1 VHLAQLNVA
10 RLLEPID
17 SPRLAPFVALLDE
30 VNAAGDGSPGFVW
43 RLQSDGGNA
52 TDIRPWGD
60 DVIVNL
66 TVWESAESLR
76 AYVYG
81 PAHTAVLRR
90 RREWFAVMSEAHLVL
105 WWVPDGHRPG
115 LDEAGE
121 RLARLRADGPTPHAF
136 DLRTTFP

>member
-30 VNAAGDGSPGFVW
+30 VNAAGDASPGFVW

-76 AYVYG
+76 AYVFG
-81 PAHTAVLRR
+81 PVHAAVLRR
-90 RREWFAVMSEAHLVL
+90 RREWFAVMSEAHVVL
-105 WWVPDGHRPG
+105 WWIPDGHRPG

-121 RLARLRADGPTPHAF
+121 RLERLRADGPTPYAF